1 MTTEEFRKQFK
12 QIVYLKGRVIS
23 SENKI
28 KMFTR
33 FDKNDSHKKAILTAI
48 SIRDAYKKKVE
59 ELLGKL
65 TYEQWCE
72 KSKILTKLST
82 KLKLS
87 NFKKF
92 KYSEEV
98 NFIENEIK
106 TLLNENI

>member
-12 QIVYLKGRVIS
+12 QIVYLKGKVVS
-23 SENKI
+23 AENKV

-33 FDKNDSHKKAILTAI
+33 FDKNGSHTKAILQAI
-48 SIRDAYKKKVE
+48 ESKNRYKE
-59 ELLGKL
+59 AFINSLGDW

-72 KSKILTKLST
+72 KSESLTKLT
-82 KLKLS
+82 AKLKQS

-98 NFIENEIK
+98 NFIENAIK
-106 TLLNENI
+106 SLINGKV